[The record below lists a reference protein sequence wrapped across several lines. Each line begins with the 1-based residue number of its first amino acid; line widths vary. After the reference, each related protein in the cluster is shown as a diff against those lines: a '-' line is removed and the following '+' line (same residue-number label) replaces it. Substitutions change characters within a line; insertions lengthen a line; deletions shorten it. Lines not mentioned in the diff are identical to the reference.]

1 MSLGDV
7 VDLLHC
13 FKRRETAGNQ
23 MVRAPKV
30 SLLFFAGCLLL
41 LLNSAFL
48 AAFPSATLWY
58 YANVA
63 IHPVLGIAL
72 TLFAVPRILS
82 REWLGG
88 PLLAAGPKFHTRIP
102 YFLPSIANELVN
114 PITPHSAAP

>member
-1 MSLGDV
+1 
-7 VDLLHC
+7 
-13 FKRRETAGNQ
+13 
-23 MVRAPKV
+23 MVRASKV
-30 SLLFFAGCLLL
+30 PLLFFAGCLLL

-88 PLLAAGPKFHTRIP
+88 PLLAAGVGSVGAGFVLGLIVLVYGATGP
-102 YFLPSIANELVN
+102 YEAVLQAHIGTSLGG
-114 PITPHSAAP
+114 AALLGVGA